1 MSNINSITATSIAS
15 TNSAIDQLRKN
26 IDAADK
32 NIIVIYQLRKLEVL
46 SNDLIDIAEKY
57 RNETNSELLK
67 EGLSISIGLTK
78 DYIDTFY
85 KLPEEYR
92 DKANKKTEEWWADA
106 LSGNFED
113 IISSSV
119 KFSRGLYRELLNE
132 LMDKQ
137 RQLLSC

>member
-1 MSNINSITATSIAS
+1 MSNSNSIAATSIAS
-15 TNSAIDQLRKN
+15 TDPAIDQLRKN

-32 NIIVIYQLRKLEVL
+32 NLIVIYQLRKLEVL
-46 SNDLIDIAEKY
+46 SNDLVDIAEKY

-67 EGLSISIGLTK
+67 EGLDASVCLTK

-92 DKANKKTEEWWADA
+92 DKANKKTEEWWSDA

-137 RQLLSC
+137 YQLLSC

>member
-92 DKANKKTEEWWADA
+92 DKANKKTEEWWSDA